1 MEEDRRKNS
10 RIKKTL
16 TVQYARAGSFNL
28 KWEMSQI
35 KDISDTG
42 LSITTAESFSS
53 DQNLLIRLKLPTHPY
68 EWIDLDGSVVESQ
81 SFGGEFWL
89 TRVKFIQLKEEDK
102 TLIKDYIAWFLLKE
116 RGGK

>member
-1 MEEDRRKNS
+1 MEDERRKAN

-16 TVQYARAGSFNL
+16 TVQYACAGNVDL
-28 KWEMSQI
+28 KWGMSQL

-42 LSITTAESFSS
+42 LSFTTTENFPPG
-53 DQNLLIRLKLPTHPY
+53 QNMFFRLKLPTRPY
-68 EWIDLDGSVVESQ
+68 EWIELDGSVVESK
-81 SFGGEFWL
+81 SFGGEFRL
-89 TRVKFIQLKEEDK
+89 TRVKFIRLKDEDK